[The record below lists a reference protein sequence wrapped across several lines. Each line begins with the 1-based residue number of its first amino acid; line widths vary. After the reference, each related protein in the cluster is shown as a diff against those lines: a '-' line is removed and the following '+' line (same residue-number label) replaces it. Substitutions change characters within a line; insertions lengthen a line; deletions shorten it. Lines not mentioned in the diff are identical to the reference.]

1 MSASTS
7 SSPHDISIPAEYR
20 YIAFFELLA
29 DAILQHREAT
39 RTTEPFMMNRFAR
52 ASILASALSV
62 ECVANC
68 LLIALDT
75 SQKLSDEL
83 DRMSPLSKIE
93 VYLKLKSKPALDR
106 GNVKVARIADLISAR
121 NDFVHPKVKG
131 IPATMSMPR
140 DAGKDWMFPFTIDG
154 AHHKQLPIPKVPLFW
169 SAENS
174 LVTLKAV
181 EDFFRYLFCM
191 LLKAE
196 REEMHNVLISR
207 IEAGNVH
214 IPAVYDEI
222 RSIIQSVRD
231 IGVDF
236 SYFGLFPEVATDKG
250 AHKI

>member
-1 MSASTS
+1 MNTQTNPESHEVLIA
-7 SSPHDISIPAEYR
+7 AEYR

-29 DAILQHREAT
+29 DAILQHREAS

-52 ASILASALSV
+52 SSILASALSV

-75 SQKLSDEL
+75 SRKLSDEL

-93 VYLKLKSKPALDR
+93 VYLKLTSKPSLDR
-106 GNVKVARIADLISAR
+106 GDVKVARIADLINAR

-131 IPATMSMPR
+131 LPATMGMPR
-140 DAGKDWMFPFTIDG
+140 DAGKDWMFPFSIDG
-154 AHHKQLPIPKVPLFW
+154 AHHTQLPIPKVPLFW

-174 LVTLKAV
+174 LETLKAV
-181 EDFFRYLFCM
+181 ADFFELLFCT

-196 REEMHNVLISR
+196 HDEMHSMLISR
-207 IEAGNVH
+207 VEAGNVH

-222 RSIIQSVRD
+222 RDVIQSVKDR
-231 IGVDF
+231 GVDF
-236 SYFGLFPEVATDKG
+236 SYFGLF
-250 AHKI
+250 